1 MHANACRCPI
11 GTRSE
16 RGYSRWTG
24 TQGFI
29 TLPSGKAAPLYVALY
44 TVISRSGNLIDQ
56 RPCQRIEFTD
66 REILWFNWSCRTLIY
81 RWGYMRLTSAKEFAA
96 LILKAR
102 NAQKMT
108 QPELAAASGTGVRFI
123 VDLEKGKPSCQLEK
137 SLIVARMLGI
147 EIFGEVKE

>member
-1 MHANACRCPI
+1 
-11 GTRSE
+11 
-16 RGYSRWTG
+16 
-24 TQGFI
+24 
-29 TLPSGKAAPLYVALY
+29 
-44 TVISRSGNLIDQ
+44 
-56 RPCQRIEFTD
+56 
-66 REILWFNWSCRTLIY
+66 
-81 RWGYMRLTSAKEFAA
+81 MRLTSAKEFAA